1 MSKRTCSYHTA
12 DRSFH
17 HPIFHLTFSKQCQIR
32 HIKCIRARQGGFVT
46 SAKSNAKALSTA
58 VPSIKSTLAPC
69 GVQDVRGTSV
79 LHRPK
84 RSEDLFFPAIGVL
97 PTSHLQP
104 FLVCHLYR
112 SVPRPCHMAF
122 KEELPSKVGLY
133 SPPVQILLSSFFPFF
148 LCLNIPLR
156 RSRLSG
162 KMETTCPDRRKP
174 L

>member
-17 HPIFHLTFSKQCQIR
+17 HPIFHLTFSKQCRIR

-112 SVPRPCHMAF
+112 SVPRPCINGIQRRITIESQPVFPACPDTPV
-122 KEELPSKVGLY
+122 ELFPVLPLFEYSVAAKPSVRKNG
-133 SPPVQILLSSFFPFF
+133 
-148 LCLNIPLR
+148 NH
-156 RSRLSG
+156 LSG
-162 KMETTCPDRRKP
+162 
-174 L
+174 